1 MPLNYNQIKV
11 EERKLREEELL
22 MQVWSK
28 INPRNTERV
37 ESQIVVEFL
46 KLIYDP
52 YSSSTNTI
60 K

>member
-1 MPLNYNQIKV
+1 MQI
-11 EERKLREEELL
+11 
-22 MQVWSK
+22 WIK

-52 YSSSTNTI
+52 YTSATNSTKQERLVNEYTYAI
-60 K
+60 KRMMDDDFG